1 MLKVLAYSAVFTTAC
16 ALLGPGVPAV
26 VALSSDTQAEKVT
39 NRQSERP
46 KKEVTIGPP
55 LPKEL
60 DSSFGLPPSTR
71 SFVAAKREQK
81 SSLASPTPIPT
92 FAIHKVSGVKCDYID
107 TDRIAKRDDG
117 SCYTKM
123 REEPDTDSE
132 RITVLENGDKIEI
145 KKKTK
150 EDEEIDWVYAEIIS
164 SKDEERIGEKG
175 YIEKWI
181 VTDKDVPL
189 EEDSSA
195 DDETA
200 QKEKSDSPKQSLK
213 EKDVVLVS
221 GVQTDYMYTYRVDE
235 DKKGA
240 FTKMREEADVQSD
253 RIGLLRNGEKFQVLK
268 QEDGWIYGE
277 IISSKDKKQIG
288 KKGYIEE
295 WLLTDQGVPPKP
307 TATPVPEVQGVS
319 DDNNDQPPAP
329 VNANIMS
336 GDARIIFDKVNGHRQ
351 SIGMPPLAED
361 PELCGYAAERAP
373 EINDEIFGGS
383 YVHAGYRRRGLSG
396 LGIVENQVGMGS
408 VDANFN
414 WWMNSGLHRGSIEGN
429 FSGTCV
435 ACVGPSCIQ
444 LFR

>member
-1 MLKVLAYSAVFTTAC
+1 MLKILAYSAVCITAS
-16 ALLGPGVPAV
+16 ALLGLGVPAV
-26 VALSSDTQAEKVT
+26 AAETSDAPAEKAQ
-39 NRQSERP
+39 NLQNKNP
-46 KKEVTIGPP
+46 IKEVTIGPP

-60 DSSFGLPPSTR
+60 ETAFFVPPSTR
-71 SFVAAKREQK
+71 SFVAAKRGQK
-81 SSLASPTPIPT
+81 TSGTEPTPIPT
-92 FAIHKVSGVKCDYID
+92 FAIQKVSGVKCDYID
-107 TDRIAKRDDG
+107 TDRIAQRDDG

-123 REEPDTDSE
+123 REEPDEDSA
-132 RITVLENGDKIEI
+132 RLMVLENGDKIEI
-145 KKKTK
+145 KQEK
-150 EDEEIDWVYAEIIS
+150 ESDEKSDWVYAEIIS
-164 SKDEERIGEKG
+164 SKDEDRIGEKG
-175 YIEKWI
+175 YIERWI

-200 QKEKSDSPKQSLK
+200 QKEKSDTPKQSLK

-240 FTKMREEADVQSD
+240 FTKMREEADVHSD

-268 QEDGWIYGE
+268 QEDAWIYGE
-277 IISSKDKKQIG
+277 IISSQDKKQIG

-295 WLLTDQGVPPKP
+295 WLLTDEGVPPEP
-307 TATPVPEVQGVS
+307 TATPVPEVQGIS
-319 DDNNDQPPAP
+319 DDSTESSPAP

-383 YVHAGYRRRGLSG
+383 YVHAGYRQRGLSA

-414 WWMNSGLHRGSIEGN
+414 WWMSSGLHRGSIEGN